1 MLSFKSGIPII
12 QSNEIIDSGSKH
24 WYISYNP
31 SARDYGCKTT
41 ALVLGYGEYFIILNG
56 DHRLG
61 LRNAIEATDDGIT
74 TRLSRCL
81 AYMREHKDQLSKFSD
96 PLL

>member
-1 MLSFKSGIPII
+1 MLTFKSGIPVI
-12 QSNEIIDSGSKH
+12 QPNEVIDSGSKH

-31 SARDYGCKTT
+31 SAIDYGCSTT
-41 ALVLGYGEYFIILNG
+41 ALVLGDCEYFIILNG

-61 LRNAIEATDDGIT
+61 LRNAIEATDGGIT

-81 AYMREHKDQLSKFSD
+81 AYVREHKDQLSKFSE

>member
-1 MLSFKSGIPII
+1 MLSFKSGIPVI
-12 QSNEIIDSGSKH
+12 QPNEVIDSGSKH

-31 SARDYGCKTT
+31 SAVDYGCSTT
-41 ALVLGYGEYFIILNG
+41 ALVLGDGEYFIILKG
-56 DHRLG
+56 DHRAG
-61 LRNAIEATDDGIT
+61 FKNAIESTDAGLT

-81 AYMREHKDQLSKFSD
+81 AYVRGHKDQLSKFSE